1 VEYFQ
6 KLGSLFLSRWQER
19 DFDADAVAPV
29 AVAVLDELPPS
40 ENVSVDELVD
50 RFLHTSILP
59 PQLDPTSRF
68 GDLAHTVFADGRFVI
83 DVLFWVDGTTS
94 IHEHSFSG
102 AFHVLAGSS
111 IHARYR
117 FDEERRYNEALATG
131 KLSLESIERLTRG
144 ATRPILSGRR
154 MIHALFH
161 LERPS
166 VSVVLRTHQDAG
178 AGHQFTYDRAGIGK
192 AAFFEP
198 MHLVKQRQTLTLIS
212 KIAPND
218 FEDRAR
224 AVIRNADSF
233 AAVAL
238 MDHVVQLLGSYGRA
252 KEFFES
258 ILPAHEDLVRRSI
271 ARWDDGLRETNIV
284 RRRAL
289 IKTPEHRF
297 FLAVLLNAP
306 TRASA
311 FELIARMYPDRR
323 PVDCVIQW
331 IDELAK
337 MPSET
342 SEANP
347 MGIAIDET
355 ALDVLRLLL
364 EGATDAEVLVRL
376 CETYDDAT
384 VLAQKDDLLRMC
396 AAFKKAPFFRPLFA

>member
-6 KLGSLFLSRWQER
+6 KLGSLFLSRWKER
-19 DFDADAVAPV
+19 DFDIDAMSPV

-40 ENVSVDELVD
+40 DNVSVDELVD
-50 RFLHTSILP
+50 WFLHAPTLP
-59 PQLDPTSRF
+59 PQLDATSRF
-68 GDLAHTVFADGRFVI
+68 GDPAHTVFAHERFFI
-83 DVLFWVDGTTS
+83 DVLFWVDGTTA

-111 IHARYR
+111 IHASYR
-117 FDEERRYNEALATG
+117 FEEERRYSEALATG
-131 KLSLESIERLTRG
+131 KLALESIERLTRG
-144 ATRPILSGRR
+144 ETRPILSGRR

-166 VSVVLRTHQDAG
+166 VSVVLRTHHDAG
-178 AGHQFTYDRAGIGK
+178 AGYQFAYDRAGFGS
-192 AAFFEP
+192 ASFFEP
-198 MHLVKQRQTLTLIS
+198 VRLIKQRQTLTLVS

-218 FEDRAR
+218 FQDRAR
-224 AVIRNADSF
+224 AAIRNADSF
-233 AAVAL
+233 TAVRL
-238 MDHVVQLLGSYGRA
+238 MEHVAELLNSYGRA
-252 KEFFES
+252 KELFES
-258 ILPAHEDLVRRSI
+258 ILPAHEDLVRRFI
-271 ARWDDGLRETNIV
+271 VRCEDRIREANIV

-289 IKTPEHRF
+289 IKAPEHRF

-306 TRASA
+306 TRTSA
-311 FELIARMYPDRR
+311 FEVIARAYPERR
-323 PVDCVIQW
+323 PVDCVVQW
-331 IDELAK
+331 IEELAK
-337 MPSET
+337 IPSET
-342 SEANP
+342 GEANP

-384 VLAQKDDLLRMC
+384 VLAQKDDVLRMC